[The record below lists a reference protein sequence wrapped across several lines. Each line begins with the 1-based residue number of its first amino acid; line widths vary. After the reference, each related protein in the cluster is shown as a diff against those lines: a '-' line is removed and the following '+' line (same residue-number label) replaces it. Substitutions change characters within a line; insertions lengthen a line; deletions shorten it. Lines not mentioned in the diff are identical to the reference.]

1 MHSRNS
7 YCGKESGHSVFKT
20 LVNKPLTNRAFIHG
34 PNIRTDK
41 PNPKEAQP
49 NYFTPLHR
57 ASTLHFTLQNHHSV
71 TAQNRTKQSKT
82 VAEEEMVAMATTTKR
97 IETYE
102 DFAKV
107 HGILLAASGLP
118 ESLHRRLFHKLS
130 TETFDGGEHFQIEPC
145 EENRMRR
152 LVLTSDSMAKDSNVF
167 LVDHAWTFRL
177 SDAYKQVS
185 TFFFAFMQHYF

>member
-1 MHSRNS
+1 
-7 YCGKESGHSVFKT
+7 
-20 LVNKPLTNRAFIHG
+20 
-34 PNIRTDK
+34 
-41 PNPKEAQP
+41 
-49 NYFTPLHR
+49 
-57 ASTLHFTLQNHHSV
+57 
-71 TAQNRTKQSKT
+71 
-82 VAEEEMVAMATTTKR
+82 MVAMATTTKKR

-102 DFAKV
+102 DFTKV

-118 ESLHRRLFHKLS
+118 ESLHRRLFNKLS

-177 SDAYKQVS
+177 SDAYKQVP
-185 TFFFAFMQHYF
+185 TFSFMQHSFRVS